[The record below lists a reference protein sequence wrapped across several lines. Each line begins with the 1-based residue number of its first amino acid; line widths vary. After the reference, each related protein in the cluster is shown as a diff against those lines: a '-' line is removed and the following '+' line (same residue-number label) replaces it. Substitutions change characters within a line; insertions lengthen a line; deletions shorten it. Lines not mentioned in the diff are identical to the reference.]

1 MRSIRPVLFA
11 AASVGLAVA
20 IASPADAKQCGS
32 GQIFQV
38 SKGRCISKAAA
49 AKAGIVVRHKA
60 AALKAARE
68 GAVRPEADEEE
79 TPSSGTPAARGGSDV
94 AGKDSATQASETSDQ
109 ARSDQVES
117 SEAAPPVRNV
127 AVRND
132 PAKAREAWNAAVA
145 AAGKGGE
152 AASAPALSFAPLE
165 GDVTRNIAPF
175 GALQFGGL
183 R

>member
-1 MRSIRPVLFA
+1 MRSIRLVLI
-11 AASVGLAVA
+11 ASAGAGLAVA
-20 IASPADAKQCGS
+20 LASPAAAKQCGS

-49 AKAGIVVRHKA
+49 AKAGIVVHRKM
-60 AALKAARE
+60 AALKPARGAAARPDADE
-68 GAVRPEADEEE
+68 DETQSNATRSAPEAK
-79 TPSSGTPAARGGSDV
+79 AASDDR
-94 AGKDSATQASETSDQ
+94 AEDDQ
-109 ARSDQVES
+109 ARRHRANGVDT
-117 SEAAPPVRNV
+117 PPPLRDV

-145 AAGKGGE
+145 SAEKGGE
-152 AASAPALSFAPLE
+152 ATSAPALSFAPQT
-165 GDVTRNIAPF
+165 GDVNRNIAPF